1 MKNNGVAMPEAVAPV
16 NGTSKPVSFFDPN
29 GPARI
34 LVVDDQVTNI
44 QIVGSILGGLDHE
57 IIPASDGATAL
68 KRLALRK
75 PDLILL
81 DLLMPDMDGCEVCF
95 QMKQNREWRDIPV
108 VFLSAADDKDLIVR
122 AFEAGGVDYI
132 TKPFNHAELISRV
145 RTQLALKSARDRL
158 KQLAEDKDEL
168 LGILAHDLKN
178 HVGGMKMSAEL
189 MQRQIERFN
198 DDRLNKLSDNI
209 LRSSS
214 QLLAF
219 VKEFLANAAADYG
232 FVAKLAPVHFAQV
245 ADNVIQQHL
254 VAAKQKRLE
263 IKADF
268 SPDDDCMVMADASA
282 LDQVLDNLLSN
293 AIKFSPPG
301 KHIFVSVKPGDAGV
315 ECVIRDEGPGFT
327 EEDKARMFHRY
338 ARLSARPTGGEPST
352 GLGLSIV
359 RKLVRAMRGELVCES
374 TPGQG
379 AKFTIQLPKT
389 KD

>member
-1 MKNNGVAMPEAVAPV
+1 MKANGVATMERTL
-16 NGTSKPVSFFDPN
+16 NGAAKSNPPSDSV
-29 GPARI
+29 GPAKI
-34 LVVDDQVTNI
+34 LVVDDQITNI
-44 QIVGSILGGLDHE
+44 QIVGSILGNLDHE

-81 DLLMPDMDGCEVCF
+81 DLLMPDMDGCEVCWKL
-95 QMKQNREWRDIPV
+95 KQNREWRDIPV

-122 AFEAGGVDYI
+122 ALEAGGVDYI

-145 RTQLALKSARDRL
+145 RTQLALKNARDQL

-189 MQRQIERFN
+189 MQRQIEKFN
-198 DDRLNKLSDNI
+198 DERLNKLSENI
-209 LRSSS
+209 LRSSG

-232 FVAKLAPVHFAQV
+232 FVPKLAPANFANV
-245 ADNVIQQHL
+245 ANNVIQQHL
-254 VAAKQKRLE
+254 VAAKNKNLE
-263 IKADF
+263 VKTEF
-268 SPDDDCMVMADASA
+268 SAEDSMVLADASA
-282 LDQVLDNLLSN
+282 LEQVLDNLISN
-293 AIKFSPPG
+293 AIKFSPG
-301 KHIFVSVKPGDAGV
+301 GRKIFVSLKPNLAHV
-315 ECVIRDEGPGFT
+315 ECVVRDEGPGFT

-338 ARLSARPTGGEPST
+338 TRLSARPTGGEPST

-359 RKLVRAMRGELVCES
+359 CKLVRAMKGELELES
-374 TPGQG
+374 TDGKG
-379 AKFTIQLPKT
+379 AAFTITLPRPQP
-389 KD
+389 

>member
-1 MKNNGVAMPEAVAPV
+1 MTANGVIKMESAPPL
-16 NGTSKPVSFFDPN
+16 NGAAKSIPQFDPV

-34 LVVDDQVTNI
+34 LVVDDQITNI

-95 QMKQNREWRDIPV
+95 QVKQHREWRDIPV

-145 RTQLALKSARDRL
+145 RTQLALKNARDRL
-158 KQLAEDKDEL
+158 RQLAEDKDEL

-178 HVGGMKMSAEL
+178 HVGGMKMSAEI
-189 MQRQIERFN
+189 MRGQIEKLN
-198 DDRLNKLSDNI
+198 DERLNKLSENI

-219 VKEFLANAAADYG
+219 VKEFLANAAAENG
-232 FVAKLAPVHFAQV
+232 FVPKLAPVNFSNAV
-245 ADNVIQQHL
+245 NNVIQQHL
-254 VAAKQKRLE
+254 VPAKQKRLE
-263 IKADF
+263 IKTEF
-268 SPDDDCMVMADASA
+268 SNEDSMALADASA
-282 LDQVLDNLLSN
+282 LEQVLDNLLSN
-293 AIKFSPPG
+293 AIKFSPSG
-301 KHIFVSVKPGDAGV
+301 RKISISVKPTISHV
-315 ECVIRDEGPGFT
+315 ECVVRDEGPGFT
-327 EEDKARMFHRY
+327 GEDKERMFHRY
-338 ARLSARPTGGEPST
+338 TRLSARPTGGEPST

-359 RKLVRAMRGELVCES
+359 RKLVRGMRGEIILES
-374 TPGQG
+374 KPGQG
-379 AKFTIQLPKT
+379 ATFTIQLPRQNP
-389 KD
+389 